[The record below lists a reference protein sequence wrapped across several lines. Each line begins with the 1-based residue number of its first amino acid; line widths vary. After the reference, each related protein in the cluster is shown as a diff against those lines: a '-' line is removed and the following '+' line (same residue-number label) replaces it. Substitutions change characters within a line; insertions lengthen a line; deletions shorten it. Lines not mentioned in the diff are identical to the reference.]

1 MTGPSVT
8 LTRDAYV
15 APAASTLVSIGTDD
29 DLTPEID
36 ITSAAF
42 GGLLVPATVNG
53 TSLSFTV
60 SDVSGGTFYAL
71 KDKDNAAI
79 SLTITS
85 ATASAV
91 ALPAELFAFN
101 FFKIVTG
108 TAQSTTDTQFIVTL
122 RS

>member
-42 GGLLVPATVNG
+42 GGLLVPAK
-53 TSLSFTV
+53 SRLSRRC
-60 SDVSGGTFYAL
+60 
-71 KDKDNAAI
+71 
-79 SLTITS
+79 
-85 ATASAV
+85 
-91 ALPAELFAFN
+91 N
-101 FFKIVTG
+101 FRDRCYDG
-108 TAQSTTDTQFIVTL
+108 
-122 RS
+122 